1 MRSINQIS
9 KIVFTSFVSF
19 LVFFGLISFY
29 LKDNLYDKKCPE
41 SLNLINEKNVNL
53 NRVAILFWLSL
64 CQHRKVLFASSEA
77 TGKYTLPFYLRQKNF
92 QFHQY
97 IGAHRGIKTYAYF
110 SGLDL
115 NKAMAKN
122 INALLVLNPI
132 YFTEGPAQTSASMGY
147 RTAITNAD
155 FNEVIG
161 VEVTK
166 SRSAIERLW
175 VVTKN
180 TFDDIQDLVL
190 LKVGYSYDLIADDS
204 IDKDY
209 KPQIPTDYNLQKG
222 VLNRFNSLT
231 FSTDIKFEIQPTYK
245 MFNLITQNK
254 NSLKQCI
261 VILPMNHRFFKSQNK
276 KYTHQI
282 IELYQKMIGKIKPDE
297 LIDLT
302 DLQDENYLFMD
313 IMHLTD
319 YGSKIVTDRIEQ
331 SNCFKKNWLNN
342 AN

>member
-155 FNEVIG
+155 FNEVI
-161 VEVTK
+161 E
-166 SRSAIERLW
+166 
-175 VVTKN
+175 
-180 TFDDIQDLVL
+180 
-190 LKVGYSYDLIADDS
+190 
-204 IDKDY
+204 
-209 KPQIPTDYNLQKG
+209 
-222 VLNRFNSLT
+222 
-231 FSTDIKFEIQPTYK
+231 
-245 MFNLITQNK
+245 
-254 NSLKQCI
+254 
-261 VILPMNHRFFKSQNK
+261 
-276 KYTHQI
+276 
-282 IELYQKMIGKIKPDE
+282 
-297 LIDLT
+297 
-302 DLQDENYLFMD
+302 
-313 IMHLTD
+313 
-319 YGSKIVTDRIEQ
+319 
-331 SNCFKKNWLNN
+331 
-342 AN
+342 